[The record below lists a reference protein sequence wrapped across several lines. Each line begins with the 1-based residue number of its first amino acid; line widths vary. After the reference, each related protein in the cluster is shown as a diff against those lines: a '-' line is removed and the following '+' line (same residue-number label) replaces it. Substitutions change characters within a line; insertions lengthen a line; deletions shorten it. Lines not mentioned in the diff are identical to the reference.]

1 LAPKGA
7 SHFKNEN
14 IMRDTGANK
23 KEYCN
28 ANVNANPNTDVNVIT
43 ISNINAIAND
53 YVFSIEQTNL
63 VK

>member
-1 LAPKGA
+1 
-7 SHFKNEN
+7 
-14 IMRDTGANK
+14 MRDTGANK

-63 VK
+63 VKWTSYC